1 MPRVI
6 FGGPAVCLFSLR
18 CTARTATTR
27 TIVRTLRA
35 PISRSRNYDTDCSR
49 NRFWRVTKTPPA
61 PDTATPP
68 SRVLCR
74 NAPFGGSRNRFYVS
88 EIKKTGPK
96 LKKWSIFVFLASRNR
111 KKGRFEGSKQR
122 FGGGVPP
129 LFGSRK
135 TKSVQK
141 VDFLTLFLKKYQKIV
156 VFFDFFTF
164 FFVQKYKKTR

>member
-96 LKKWSIFVFLASRNR
+96 LKKWSLFVNLASQNR

-122 FGGGVPP
+122 FGGGYPP
-129 LFGSRK
+129 FLGPGR
-135 TKSVQK
+135 QK
-141 VDFLTLFLKKYQKIV
+141 VSKKS
-156 VFFDFFTF
+156 TF
-164 FFVQKYKKTR
+164 